1 MQVSLVFCTFF
12 FTSLILITC
21 YFNIYIWGWSM
32 TMYNL
37 YVSELKSQYRLQL
50 INMAVRGWKSKDLD
64 SDTISDKINRLNNW
78 IDRATKKE
86 FIVIFNKYYEGGK

>member
-1 MQVSLVFCTFF
+1 
-12 FTSLILITC
+12 
-21 YFNIYIWGWSM
+21 
-32 TMYNL
+32 
-37 YVSELKSQYRLQL
+37 
-50 INMAVRGWKSKDLD
+50 MAVRGWKSKDLD